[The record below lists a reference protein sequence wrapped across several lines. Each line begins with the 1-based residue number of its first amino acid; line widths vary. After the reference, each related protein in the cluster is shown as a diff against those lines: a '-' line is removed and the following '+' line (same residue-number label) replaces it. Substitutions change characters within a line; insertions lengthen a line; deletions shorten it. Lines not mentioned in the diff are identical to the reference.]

1 VTGLFRSQ
9 QFIAFLITGGIA
21 AIVNFG
27 SRIVYDKWVSFSTAI
42 IFAYITG
49 MITAFVLARIF
60 VFTDSNRAL
69 HLSAFFFV
77 LVNIVAAA
85 QTWIISIVL
94 AQSLLPLI
102 GVESHVREIAHAI
115 GVIVPVFTSFIG
127 HKYLSF
133 RC

>member
-1 VTGLFRSQ
+1 MIALFRSR

-21 AIVNFG
+21 AIANFG
-27 SRIVYDKWVSFSTAI
+27 SRIVYNEWVGFSTAI
-42 IFAYITG
+42 ILAYITG

-60 VFTDSNRAL
+60 VFTNSRRAL
-69 HLSAFFFV
+69 HSSAFYFV

-94 AQSLLPLI
+94 AFYVLPSMA
-102 GVESHVREIAHAI
+102 VEIYVREIAHAV

-127 HKYLSF
+127 HKYLTF
-133 RC
+133 R